1 MNLSKCFEGLT
12 VIELANVLAGPAAGM
27 FFAELGANV
36 IKIENSTTDGDMTRK
51 WKLPSE
57 DKNSNISA
65 YYCSVNWNKKVQLL
79 NLKKKNDQKIVHDL
93 IAKAD
98 IVISNY
104 KPGKAEELRMDY
116 STISVINPQI
126 IYAHISG
133 FGEESSRTAF
143 DVVLQAE
150 TGFMSMNGQPNGP
163 PTKMQVALIDVLA
176 AHQLKEGILVG
187 LLQRSKTGRGSY
199 ICSSLYNSAIASLA
213 NQATNWL
220 MANHIPTRLGST
232 HPNISP
238 YGEIVTTKDNQKLVL
253 AIGTNKQFVE
263 LCKIIGRI
271 DLSKKD
277 DFSTNEKR
285 VLNREKLLVEIII
298 SLRKI
303 DSQFF
308 IENCIKNDVPCGFVK
323 NLKQVF
329 ETPEAAKTT
338 LNETIK
344 NQPTSRVKTVAFEIK
359 ECL

>member
-1 MNLSKCFEGLT
+1 MNLSKCFEGYT
-12 VIELANVLAGPAAGM
+12 VIELANVLAGPAVGM
-27 FFAELGANV
+27 FFAELGADV
-36 IKIENSTTDGDMTRK
+36 IKIENITTNGDMTRK

-57 DKNSNISA
+57 NKNTNISA
-65 YYCSVNWNKKVQLL
+65 YYCSVNWNKQVQFL

-98 IVISNY
+98 ILISNY
-104 KPGKAEELRMDY
+104 KPGKAEDLRMDY
-116 STISVINPQI
+116 STLSTINPQI

-133 FGEESSRTAF
+133 FGEESSRAAF

-150 TGFMSMNGQPNGP
+150 TGFMSMNGQPDGP
-163 PTKMQVALIDVLA
+163 PTKMPVALIDVLA

-187 LLQRSKTGRGSY
+187 LLHRSKTGRGSY
-199 ICSSLYNSAIASLA
+199 ISSSLYNSAIASLA

-232 HPNISP
+232 HPNIAP
-238 YGEIVTTKDNQKLVL
+238 YGEILTTKDNKKVVL
-253 AIGTNKQFVE
+253 AIGTNKQFFE

-271 DLSKKD
+271 DLSKRE

-285 VLNREKLLVEIII
+285 VVNREKLLQEIII
-298 SLRKI
+298 SVKKI
-303 DSQFF
+303 DSQDF
-308 IENCIKNDVPCGFVK
+308 IENCIKHNVPCGFVK

-329 ETPEAAKTT
+329 ETSDSAKIT

-344 NQPTSRVKTVAFEIK
+344 NQPTARVKTVAFEIN